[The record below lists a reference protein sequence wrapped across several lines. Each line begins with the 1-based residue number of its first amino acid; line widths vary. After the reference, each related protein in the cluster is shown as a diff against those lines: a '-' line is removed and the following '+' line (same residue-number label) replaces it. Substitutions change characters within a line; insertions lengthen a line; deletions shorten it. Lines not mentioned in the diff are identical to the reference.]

1 MSLLRSLTINE
12 IPANRRNRFF
22 RTNGDCVNWIDKAYY
37 RLIRCAESTINENTE
52 RYKQA
57 ILATIEY
64 EAILAKRELE
74 AGNQTAF
81 KHHEIMAEVYLS
93 LLQKLD
99 Q

>member
-1 MSLLRSLTINE
+1 M
-12 IPANRRNRFF
+12 PANRLNGSY
-22 RTNGDCVNWIDKAYY
+22 RTNGDPVNWIDEAYD
-37 RLIRCAESTINENTE
+37 RMIRCAESTINENTE

-57 ILATIEY
+57 ISATIEY
-64 EAILAKRELE
+64 EAILAKRELG

-93 LLQKLD
+93 LLEKLN